1 MEKKTLKIIK
11 LIWQIV
17 QKKKR
22 LLFWFIVRFF
32 SVFLPLLTIYLF
44 SKTINLVETKAD
56 FSSIFFLIIVILAV
70 KIIDNFTRLKSITK
84 LDECISEIGFDV
96 HNFFIKDIKSET
108 KLERHESIQAV
119 RNFADAT
126 SWTLKLFRQ
135 PGIDSIISLI
145 TIPLIILSVDAR
157 ISILIIVYIIVY
169 YVIDYYTTQR
179 YVVLKDFQNTKT
191 ESYYA
196 KLQETN
202 DIELEQKTYDRHF
215 TRLCHWFFVEWF
227 TLQNTAVFF
236 YTLIF
241 AYLVLSVYTGTKMIS
256 DLVLVMTYVASTQV
270 YLNSFSEI
278 KDSLADVYVATN
290 HLARNKNIAAID
302 FDDLV

>member
-44 SKTINLVETKAD
+44 SKVINLVEIKAD
-56 FSSIFFLIIVILAV
+56 FSSIFFLILVMLAIKIL
-70 KIIDNFTRLKSITK
+70 DNFTRLRSVTK
-84 LDECISEIGFDV
+84 LDECISEIGFDI
-96 HNFFIKDIKSET
+96 HNYFIKDLKSET
-108 KLERHESIQAV
+108 KLERNESIQAI
-119 RNFADAT
+119 RNFSDAT
-126 SWTLKLFRQ
+126 SWTLKLLRQ

-145 TIPLIILSVDAR
+145 TIPIIMLSVDAR
-157 ISILIIVYIIVY
+157 ISILEIVYIITY
-169 YVIDYYTTQR
+169 FVIDYYTTQR
-179 YVVLKDFQNTKT
+179 YVILKDFQNTKV

-202 DIELEQKTYDRHF
+202 DIELEQKTFDRHF
-215 TRLCHWFFVEWF
+215 TRLSNWFFTEWF

-236 YTLIF
+236 YILIF
-241 AYLVLSVYTGTKMIS
+241 VYLIISVYTSTKLIS
-256 DLVLVMTYVASTQV
+256 DLVLIMTYVASTQT
-270 YLNSFSEI
+270 YLNSSSEV
-278 KDSLADVYVATN
+278 KDSLADVNVAVN
-290 HLARNKNIAAID
+290 HLAKNKSITVID